1 LKEIYETSIY
11 EDDDNELMNFV
22 LFYEFD
28 PIYIEDA
35 VKEIKWS
42 NAMDEEMKAID
53 KNETWELV
61 NLPIQK

>member
-1 LKEIYETSIY
+1 LKEIYETSLY

-22 LFYEFD
+22 LLYEFD
-28 PIYIEDA
+28 LIYFEDV
-35 VKEIKWS
+35 VKEIKWC